1 MEGRMKYF
9 PKLTGPRVYLSPI
22 SLEDAE
28 TYTRWLND
36 LAVTRYLT
44 LAPKQMSLQAERDAL
59 ASLSRAHNYAIVL
72 KEGDELLGNI
82 GLMDVDSVDGTA
94 EVGLFIGESSRQGKG
109 YGTEALRLLC
119 DYGFNVLRLSNIM
132 LRTADFNGRAQA
144 CYRKVGFREIGRRH
158 DSHFYAGSFHDTVY
172 MELLARDFGASVIPG
187 TKD

>member
-1 MEGRMKYF
+1 MKYF
-9 PKLTGPRVYLSPI
+9 PKLIGPRVYLSPV

-44 LAPKQMSLQAERDAL
+44 LAPKQMSLQSERDAL
-59 ASLSRAHNYAIVL
+59 ASLSREHNYAIVL

-82 GLMDVDSVDGTA
+82 GLMDVDPVDGTA
-94 EVGLFIGESSRQGKG
+94 EVGLFIGEASRQGKG

-158 DSHFYAGSFHDTVY
+158 DSHFYAGAFHDTVY

-187 TKD
+187 TED